1 MKDWF
6 KSPRFKKIAAVAAAI
21 FVVVFAASVIV
32 PDNGSVLLALPHS
45 IIFTA
50 AIVYC
55 IFKFI
60 PSLKAQY
67 QGFKERRRHAARE
80 QERWEKEFEQSFE
93 ERVAEG
99 ADVEMA
105 VDPMPAPPPPTYE
118 GAGVFEKGGADVL
131 HKLEK
136 SAAKPEGKAAAPK
149 RRPQDSFASLK
160 EEAVQAHVKSLKKQ
174 QGKEVITTPMI
185 ILCNLKSAD
194 GLMIYAFSL
203 EYRMPLRLR
212 SVCRPSGAFI
222 QAEIITDR
230 KDRPDA
236 PAGALDLVAVPVST
250 SFSKLSFY
258 DEAAVVPGIKW
269 RYVQTVRPRDLE
281 RSLQGGGRDLILDD
295 ETPYLLKEETTQKLL
310 HEHISLIKVR
320 NFSFGPEGGAFDYE
334 GRHFEGFGGR
344 LGRCRHDSALLLTAL
359 EEHDQYYI
367 KSVNAVF
374 PLDDDA
380 GGAQGSGV

>member
-6 KSPRFKKIAAVAAAI
+6 KSPRFKKIFACFAAI
-21 FVVVFAASVIV
+21 FVIVFALSVLV

-45 IIFTA
+45 LIFTA

-67 QGFKERRRHAARE
+67 QGFKERRRNAARE
-80 QERWEKEFEQSFE
+80 QEQWEKEFEQSFE
-93 ERVAEG
+93 ERVREG

-105 VDPMPAPPPPTYE
+105 VDPMPAPPPPAYE
-118 GAGVFEKGGADVL
+118 GAGVFEKGGADL
-131 HKLEK
+131 LSKLEK
-136 SAAKPEGKAAAPK
+136 SAANPQQKQASAK

-160 EEAVQAHVKSLKKQ
+160 EEAQQAHVKSLKKQ

-194 GLMIYAFSL
+194 GFMIYAFSL
-203 EYRMPLRLR
+203 EYKMPLRLR

-222 QAEIITDR
+222 RAEILTDR
-230 KDRPDA
+230 KDNPEA
-236 PAGALDLVAVPVST
+236 CACALDLVAVPVST
-250 SFSKLSFY
+250 SSKLSFY

-269 RYVQTVRPRDLE
+269 HYVQTLKPCDLE
-281 RSLQGGGRDLILDD
+281 KCLQGDRRDLILDD
-295 ETPYLLKEETTQKLL
+295 KTPYLLKEETTQKIL
-310 HEHISLIKVR
+310 HEHISLIKVS

-344 LGRCRHDSALLLTAL
+344 LGRCRHESALLLTAL

-374 PLDDDA
+374 PLDDDSHPL
-380 GGAQGSGV
+380 Q